1 MTRPR
6 HFAAALATSI
16 AMIAAPVS
24 AEETSDSTLLSD
36 TIGTVGTVWTGIV
49 DIALLRPLG
58 AGRLAIGALVG
69 MPFSSTLNLV
79 ALPVAQQP
87 DVFAE
92 DWDRFVV
99 EPYEYVFVRRV
110 GKDLT
115 GL

>member
-16 AMIAAPVS
+16 ALAAAPAS
-24 AEETSDSTLLSD
+24 AQDNTVLADTLE
-36 TIGTVGTVWTGIV
+36 TVGTVWTGLV

-58 AGRLAIGALVG
+58 AGRLALGAVVG

-79 ALPVAQQP
+79 MLPVGQQP

-92 DWDRFVV
+92 DWDRYVV

>member
-1 MTRPR
+1 MLRPR
-6 HFAAALATSI
+6 LLAAALATSI
-16 AMIAAPVS
+16 AMAASPAL
-24 AEETSDSTLLSD
+24 AEEDENLVMRPLGVVSP
-36 TIGTVGTVWTGIV
+36 VWTGMV

-58 AGRLAIGALVG
+58 AGRLALGTFVG
-69 MPFSSTLNLV
+69 MPLSSTLNTLM
-79 ALPVAQQP
+79 LPIGQETGI
-87 DVFAE
+87 FAE